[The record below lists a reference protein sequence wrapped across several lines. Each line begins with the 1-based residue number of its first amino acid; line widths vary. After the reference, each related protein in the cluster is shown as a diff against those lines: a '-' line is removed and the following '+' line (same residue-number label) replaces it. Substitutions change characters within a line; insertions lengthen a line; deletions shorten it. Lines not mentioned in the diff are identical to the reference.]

1 MMVTLI
7 GPGLLRLLVLSALI
21 AYLGTVA
28 IGCQRSATPTETD
41 TGGLRVRLEPG
52 SQYHYTVWSLDIF
65 GDRITSTER
74 ARSWNVVANGVTAY
88 EFDDVTLVVDSTEGE
103 AIDTLYF
110 RFLDSGDIYQY
121 GFFSGVVERTE
132 GKIIPS
138 QWDLIV
144 ALSLAPVGNWTA
156 GVADSAGNDTVR
168 GEMEGEELLFEIMI
182 NGMLTAVPAYRAD
195 LTSSKLISSIWVTGS
210 PSAFVRLRYE
220 NAFSSSSI
228 RGELA
233 QLTEVTTPINPL

>member
-1 MMVTLI
+1 
-7 GPGLLRLLVLSALI
+7 
-21 AYLGTVA
+21 
-28 IGCQRSATPTETD
+28 
-41 TGGLRVRLEPG
+41 
-52 SQYHYTVWSLDIF
+52 VWSLDIF

-121 GFFSGVVERTE
+121 GFLSGVVERTE

-144 ALSLAPVGNWTA
+144 ALSLGRVGNWTA
-156 GVADSAGNDTVR
+156 GVADSAGNDMVR

-228 RGELA
+228 KGELA
-233 QLTEVTTPINPL
+233 QLTEITTPINPL